1 MTPIADSD
9 NTLTQGLKNK
19 YYAYVRMSGWAWQRS
34 RNLSIPSQTDQ
45 INQYIQSQD
54 TIEIVH
60 FYEEVHSAYKGD
72 RPKFQE
78 MLRDLKKNKHIKG
91 IIVMKWDRISR
102 NPDDYLKLQ
111 RVRGDQYQVDVI
123 SVTEPMI
130 GSYLGRYMIRD
141 LQNRSILYSEELSFR
156 VKIGQRKKMQM
167 GGYCGKPPF
176 WYTKQSGYLIPDINQ
191 QKADIVVFIFKTY
204 GEWKYGVKEVAK
216 LVRNEFKLKSFCWR
230 SVEKILKNSSY
241 YGIYNKKWILGNDD
255 YMFFGA
261 KEPGIYEEFFEL
273 KYIQPLID
281 KELFDQ
287 CQIIRIGRS
296 PYKNKRTWTS
306 KFPKIFQCSCGRKLC
321 RENKKWKYRYL
332 ICQKQKNSVFPND
345 CYERTTDLTFIDS
358 KVEGIIRSMLPTSS
372 VRNEMVAY
380 IENDIKSFSLNKNQR
395 LSETLQQIDTL
406 NTKLKIM
413 TQNFTNGQI
422 NNDVFVI
429 ASEEI
434 SKSIDRLKNEIKWL
448 ENQQEYIVASKKT
461 IDFIQLLEFY
471 GSILDFKDD
480 PLWSSRLYSIFFH
493 IIPNSIISNRDISSY
508 MVFEPFK
515 FWLVLEK
522 CVWQGVRG
530 SNPWQRFGVS

>member
-1 MTPIADSD
+1 MWKGGTS
-9 NTLTQGLKNK
+9 NNYSNSQRLRNQ

-34 RNLSIPSQTDQ
+34 RNLSIPSQIDQ

-54 TIEIVH
+54 SIEVVQ

-72 RPKFQE
+72 RPQFQE
-78 MLRDLKKNKHIKG
+78 MLKALKKNKHIKG

-111 RVRGDQYQVDVI
+111 RVRGDEYQVDVI

-176 WYTKQSGYLIPDINQ
+176 WYTKQSGYLIPDSNT

-204 GEWKYGVKEVAK
+204 GEGKYGAKEVAK
-216 LVRNEFKLKSFCWR
+216 LVRSGFKLQSFCWR
-230 SVEKILKNSSY
+230 TVEKILKNSSY
-241 YGIYNKKWILGNDD
+241 YGTYNKKWVLGNDD

-261 KEPGIYEEFFEL
+261 KEPGVYEESFEL

-281 KELFDQ
+281 KALFEK
-287 CQIIRIGRS
+287 CQAIRVGRS
-296 PYKNKRTWTS
+296 PYRSKRTWTA
-306 KFPKIFQCSCGRKLC
+306 KFPKIFQCSCWRKLC

-345 CYERTTDLTFIDS
+345 CYERTTDLTFIDG
-358 KVEGIIRSMLPTSS
+358 KVEGIIRSMIPMPS

-380 IENDIKSFSLNKNQR
+380 IENDIKSFSMNKNQR
-395 LSETLQQIDTL
+395 LSETLQQIDVL
-406 NTKLKIM
+406 NTKLKVM
-413 TQNFTNGQI
+413 TQNFANGQI
-422 NNDVFVI
+422 SNDVFVI

-434 SKSIDRLKNEIKWL
+434 SKNIDRLKNEIKGI
-448 ENQQEYIVASKKT
+448 ENQQAYIEASKKT
-461 IDFIQLLEFY
+461 IDFIKLLEFY
-471 GSILDFKDD
+471 GSLLDLKDD
-480 PLWSSRLYSIFFH
+480 PLRSSRLYSLFFH
-493 IIPNSIISNRDISSY
+493 IVQNSIISNRDISSY
-508 MVFEPFK
+508 LMFKPFS
-515 FWLVLEK
+515 FRSVLEK
-522 CVWQGVRG
+522 TIWQGVRG
-530 SNPWQRFGVS
+530 SNPW